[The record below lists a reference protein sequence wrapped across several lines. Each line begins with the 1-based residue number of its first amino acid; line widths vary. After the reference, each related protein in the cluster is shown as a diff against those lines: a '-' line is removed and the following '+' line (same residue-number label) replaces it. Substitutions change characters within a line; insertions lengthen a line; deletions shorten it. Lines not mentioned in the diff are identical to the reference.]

1 MMMMLMFRQL
11 QQLLSLLVKVGY
23 SGNNE
28 RPTTRN
34 NSYTTHT
41 TRHYSYQVKK
51 GTCITT
57 AFNDTMCNFM
67 NKSSS
72 QYPM

>member
-1 MMMMLMFRQL
+1 MMMMMMFRQS
-11 QQLLSLLVKVGY
+11 QQLLSQLVKVGY

-41 TRHYSYQVKK
+41 TRHYSYQVKTK
-51 GTCITT
+51 EHVLQQHSMTQCAIL
-57 AFNDTMCNFM
+57 
-67 NKSSS
+67 
-72 QYPM
+72 